1 MKNWVFLLYTKHG
14 ITIIF
19 RPPIQNSTFIDYSF
33 LFRSYI
39 LMKITKSL
47 KELENFFLKKCVWRH
62 LEAQPFL
69 LLLCVLR
76 VHPLFVIFGQSQG
89 RSQFLWS
96 LIWSRLLG
104 KMWSCS
110 ISWCEKVI
118 RSVIFNQFFFD
129 HFVKHKFSKIFMIYL
144 IIWTINIF

>member
-1 MKNWVFLLYTKHG
+1 MKYENMKNWVFLLYSKHG
-14 ITIIF
+14 IIIIF
-19 RPPIQNSTFIDYSF
+19 RLPIQYSTFIDYSF

-47 KELENFFLKKCVWRH
+47 KELENFFLKKVCLTPSWSPTLSPPAVC
-62 LEAQPFL
+62 L
-69 LLLCVLR
+69 LR

-110 ISWCEKVI
+110 ISWCKKVI
-118 RSVIFNQFFFD
+118 RSVIYN
-129 HFVKHKFSKIFMIYL
+129 
-144 IIWTINIF
+144 

>member
-1 MKNWVFLLYTKHG
+1 MKTWRIGFFCYIQN
-14 ITIIF
+14 IF
-19 RPPIQNSTFIDYSF
+19 RPPIQNSTFIDYCF

-69 LLLCVLR
+69 LLLCVLH

-110 ISWCEKVI
+110 ISWCKKSDQI
-118 RSVIFNQFFFD
+118 RDLQSILLWSFC
-129 HFVKHKFSKIFMIYL
+129 
-144 IIWTINIF
+144 

>member
-1 MKNWVFLLYTKHG
+1 MKNWVFLLLYSKHG
-14 ITIIF
+14 IIIIF

-69 LLLCVLR
+69 LLLCVCSMFI
-76 VHPLFVIFGQSQG
+76 HS
-89 RSQFLWS
+89 LWS
-96 LIWSRLLG
+96 LVRARAGHNFYGPWSDQDYLG
-104 KMWSCS
+104 KCNHVASVVAKKWSDPWSS
-110 ISWCEKVI
+110 INSFVI
-118 RSVIFNQFFFD
+118 ILLNINF
-129 HFVKHKFSKIFMIYL
+129 KKFSWF
-144 IIWTINIF
+144 N

>member
-1 MKNWVFLLYTKHG
+1 MKYENMKNWVFLLYTKHG

-69 LLLCVLR
+69 LLLCVCS
-76 VHPLFVIFGQSQG
+76 VFIHS
-89 RSQFLWS
+89 LWS
-96 LIWSRLLG
+96 LVRARAGHNFYDPWSDQDYLG
-104 KMWSCS
+104 KCDHVASVGAKKWSDPWSS
-110 ISWCEKVI
+110 INSFVI
-118 RSVIFNQFFFD
+118 ILLNINFQ
-129 HFVKHKFSKIFMIYL
+129 KFSWF
-144 IIWTINIF
+144 N